1 MAVLLLNAGS
11 TSLKYQLFSAEGI
24 VIKKGGSGR
33 VKDFEQAFAEIIEE
47 LKFSDEITVIGHRV
61 VHGGERYHRPTI
73 INNGVT
79 SYLESIV
86 SLAPLHL
93 PFNLLGMRLSTEHW
107 PNLPQVA
114 VFDTAFFADL
124 PTVAKTYALPE
135 QLTDLKQWRRY
146 GFHGLSHEYLT
157 QAAASELNKK
167 LEQINL
173 IICHLGGGSSVS
185 AIQAGK
191 AIDISLGWSPT
202 AGLPMM
208 TRCGDLDPGLLLAM
222 MEDLPGPI
230 NEQKISQVRELLN
243 KQSGLYGLC
252 GYDDFLDI
260 LAARERGE
268 AKAVAAFD
276 YFVYRLI
283 HYIGAYWAILGG
295 QVDAIVLSGA
305 IGAGS
310 LDLRQAVADKLSG
323 WCPASL
329 LAIPTN
335 EELAMFREI
344 KKLGL

>member
-11 TSLKYQLFSAEGI
+11 TSLKYQLFSDSGE
-24 VIKKGGSGR
+24 VIKKGGSSR
-33 VKDFEQAFAEIIEE
+33 VKDFDQAFSQIIGE
-47 LKFSDEITVIGHRV
+47 LESSGEITAIGHRV
-61 VHGGERYHRPTI
+61 VHGGDRYHRPTI
-73 INNGVT
+73 VDSQVID
-79 SYLESIV
+79 YLESIAN
-86 SLAPLHL
+86 LAPLHL
-93 PFNLLGMRLSTEHW
+93 PFNLLGIRLATEHW
-107 PNLPQVA
+107 PSLPQVA

-124 PTVAKTYALPE
+124 PTVAKTYALPLE
-135 QLTDLKQWRRY
+135 LAAEKHWHRY

-157 QAAASELNKK
+157 QAASSELNKK
-167 LEQINL
+167 LDQVNL

-185 AIQAGK
+185 AVQGGRAM
-191 AIDISLGWSPT
+191 DVSLGWSPT

-222 MEDLPGPI
+222 IEELPGPI

-268 AKAVAAFD
+268 AKAAAAFD
-276 YFVYRLI
+276 YFVYRLMY
-283 HYIGAYWAILGG
+283 YIGAYWAILGG
-295 QVDAIVLSGA
+295 RVDAVVLSGA

-310 LDLRQAVADKLSG
+310 LDLRQAIADRLAS